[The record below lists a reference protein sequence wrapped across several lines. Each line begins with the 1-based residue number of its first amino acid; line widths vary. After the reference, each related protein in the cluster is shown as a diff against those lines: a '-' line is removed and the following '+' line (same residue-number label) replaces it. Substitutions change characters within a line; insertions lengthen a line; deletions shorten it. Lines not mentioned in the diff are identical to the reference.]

1 VPHASLSLAYARCTS
16 NAACM
21 LLGFASLICLASL
34 ANQALAQSAY
44 DPQRFEKTTIATG
57 LIQPMEMAIAPD
69 GLIYL
74 IELAGPVKTI
84 DPSTGLVQSIGKI
97 NVTTAQE
104 NGLIGLALDPN
115 FVANRWLYLQYSPPD
130 FPGQHISR
138 FQVRPDG
145 SLDMDSEKL
154 LMRYEEQRQECCHHA
169 GSLEFGP
176 DGCLYIGTGD
186 NTNPFG
192 DSQGFAPIDERES
205 RGAFNAQRT
214 SANTM
219 SHNGKVLRIRPSD
232 DGGYT
237 IPDGNLFPRDG
248 SIGLPEIYVMGCRN
262 PWRLNVDQRTG
273 FLYWGDVGPDAG
285 GDGER
290 GPRGYDEV
298 NQAKQAGNFGWP
310 LFIGNNRPYLQVD
323 FSDGRLGTAFDPAK
337 PLNQS
342 KFNTGAKQLP
352 PAQPAWIY
360 YPAGESKEFPAL
372 GTGGRTACAGP
383 VYYFDP
389 ALPSDRKFPS
399 EFDRTL
405 FIFEWSRNWIV
416 AVHLD
421 EDSSI
426 RSMERWLPNES
437 FVRPIDMQFDAAG
450 SLYIIEY
457 GETWGVNPDAKLV
470 RVDYRSGN
478 RTPAARIAAAD
489 RAGKEPLRVRFSA
502 KESTD
507 KDGDP
512 LQFAWRS
519 VNSAD
524 ASQITPLGDQPEL
537 DWTFTAPGI
546 YNVEVQVTDI
556 HGAVDT
562 AVVPVIVGNS
572 IPRVSFASPQPGDF
586 YEAGETVRVQV
597 VVTDAEDGTSD
608 PDAVDQLDLDF
619 IDAGAP
625 DRVTIQANLV
635 AGNAAANSEAS
646 LPPGLKL
653 MRASDCFN
661 CHALD
666 RAIVGPSF
674 LEVANKYRDQ
684 PGAMPLSIDRVL
696 KGSTGVWG
704 KVAMLPHSQHSQ
716 EQIALMVAWVYSAQP
731 DPTTQ
736 TVRGMSSQIDLTQ
749 NPDNAAAALRLTAR
763 YQDLG
768 RESLPS
774 LSGEA
779 TIELRPRL
787 REAETADRIH
797 RMSELGSHNAGN
809 GKFLGAIDH
818 GSYFLLQDVP
828 LSAVSGLTFR
838 VTSAGS
844 GGDIVVHSGAI
855 DGPVVARVTVDV
867 NGDWDGWY
875 LRTAPIAPTP
885 DRSDL
890 YFECVNPKNPGGLM
904 NIDWIR
910 FEPLVRTSP

>member
-1 VPHASLSLAYARCTS
+1 VPHASISFSTARWTS

-21 LLGFASLICLASL
+21 LLGFASLACLASL

-44 DPQRFEKTTIATG
+44 DPQRFEKTTVATG

-84 DPSTGLVQSIGKI
+84 DPSTGLIQSIGKI

-115 FVANRWLYLQYSPPD
+115 FTANRWLYLQYSPPD

-219 SHNGKVLRIRPSD
+219 SYNGKVLRIRPSD
-232 DGGYT
+232 DGGYS

-248 SIGLPEIYVMGCRN
+248 LTGLPEIYVMGCRN

-323 FSDGRLGTAFDPAK
+323 FSDGRLGTAFDPSK

-360 YPAGESKEFPAL
+360 YPAGESKEFPAV

-421 EDSSI
+421 DDSSI
-426 RSMERWLPNES
+426 RSMERWLPSES

-502 KESTD
+502 RESTD

-572 IPRVSFASPQPGDF
+572 IPRISFASPQPGDF
-586 YEAGETVRVQV
+586 YEAGEKVQVQV

-635 AGNAAANSEAS
+635 AGNTAANSEAS

-684 PGAMPLSIDRVL
+684 PGAMSLSIDRVL

-704 KVAMLPHSQHSQ
+704 KVAMLPHSQHTQ

-749 NPDNAAAALRLTAR
+749 KPENAAAALRLTAR

-875 LRTAPIAPTP
+875 LRTAPIAPRP

-910 FEPLVRTSP
+910 FEPLERSSP